1 MTNIEFYKKD
11 VEKEISKG
19 KSVCLALNKVANEN
33 CWNGKVKH
41 CLDYEN
47 CYKCSRDVLDWMTSQ
62 LDWSKVKE
70 GTPVSVSM
78 DGETWCDGYCYI
90 CTVKGKP
97 FFDLKEYYDDKYY
110 GEFNIGC
117 DRDLHIQYW
126 KYAKVKGE

>member
-11 VEKEISKG
+11 VEREISND
-19 KSVCLALNKVANEN
+19 KSVCLALNEVAHEN

-70 GTPVSVSM
+70 GTQVLVSM
-78 DGETWCDGYCYI
+78 DGKNWLDNYVYI
-90 CTVKGKP
+90 CNIKGDP
-97 FFDLKEYYDDKYY
+97 CFDLKDNYERKDYC
-110 GEFNIGC
+110 GSNCGV
-117 DRDLHIQYW
+117 LHISYW